1 MSDDIYIITCILP
14 SESTF
19 YKSESSFV
27 RIEFNQSNELNDKTN
42 IKVMIDNEIKVT
54 SLNDLG
60 DLFSFTYTNHLMFLS
75 KSNLFN
81 SSQWEISNDNDN
93 NLHILH
99 HINDA
104 ALISS
109 IRKGSIIS
117 SLLIKPVSAQ
127 VTSDHVGYGLYT
139 TEAIVSIDTFIGEYT
154 GVIFS
159 GIKIMY

>member
-60 DLFSFTYTNHLMFLS
+60 DLFSFTYTNYLMFLS
-75 KSNLFN
+75 KSDLFN

-99 HINDA
+99 HIDDA

-117 SLLIKPVSAQ
+117 SLLIKPVASQIA
-127 VTSDHVGYGLYT
+127 SDHVGYGLYT
-139 TEAIVSIDTFIGEYT
+139 TEAIVSSDTFIGEYT

-159 GIKIMY
+159 GI

>member
-1 MSDDIYIITCILP
+1 MSDDDIYRITCILP

-42 IKVMIDNEIKVT
+42 IKVMIDTEIKT
-54 SLNDLG
+54 ITLNDISG
-60 DLFSFTYTNHLMFLS
+60 LFSFTYTNHLMFLS
-75 KSNLFN
+75 KSDLFN
-81 SSQWEISNDNDN
+81 SSQWEINNDNDN

-99 HINDA
+99 HIDDA
-104 ALISS
+104 ELISS

-117 SLLIKPVSAQ
+117 SLLIKPVSTQ
-127 VTSDHVGYGLYT
+127 VASDHVGYGLYT
-139 TEAIVSIDTFIGEYT
+139 TEAIVSSETFIGEYT

-159 GIKIMY
+159 GM